1 MSALHPGKLRVS
13 DSLVAST
20 RDKANVAV
28 IDGRRRSSSSL
39 FSLSSLYLNESQEMS
54 IVREQINN
62 AFANLGLAPAAD
74 ANSKSSTTA
83 NGHSAAATISSA
95 DAIALEEQY
104 SAHKSVSPL

>member
-28 IDGRRRSSSSL
+28 IDGRRRSSSL